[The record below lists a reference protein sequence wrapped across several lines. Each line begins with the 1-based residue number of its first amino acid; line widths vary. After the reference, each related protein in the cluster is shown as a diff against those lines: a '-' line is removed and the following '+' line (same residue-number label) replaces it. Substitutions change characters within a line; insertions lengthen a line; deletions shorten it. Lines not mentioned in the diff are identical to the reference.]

1 MNENEIAV
9 ANTAGDLCAH
19 LLSIADQYGH
29 EDNGKLI
36 PYHASRLEIREM
48 ICTLQK
54 TMQEAQDTGLIE
66 KTDINEIL
74 PLTHFFAPGMYGRQ
88 VSLAKM
94 NWAIGKIH
102 RHAHINI
109 VSKGKVMVL
118 TEDGPMFITA
128 PYTFVSSVGT
138 KRFVLAIEDSIWTTV
153 HATCETDLAK
163 IEDEVIAKDY
173 DALGVIEVSELKE
186 KLE

>member
-1 MNENEIAV
+1 MDKNEIAV
-9 ANTAGDLCAH
+9 STAGDLCAY
-19 LLSIADQYGH
+19 LLSIADQYGY

-36 PYHASRLEIREM
+36 PFSASRLEIRQM
-48 ICTLQK
+48 IVALQR

-109 VSKGKVMVL
+109 VSKGKVLVL

-138 KRFVLAIEDSIWTTV
+138 KRFVLAIEDAIWTTV
-153 HATCETDLAK
+153 HATTETDLAK
-163 IEDEVIAKDY
+163 IEDDVIAKDY
-173 DALGVIEVSELKE
+173 DQLGIIETPEFKE
-186 KLE
+186 KIT